1 MCFTATRG
9 CGDSRFWMDEEPL
22 STLFLGDCVASSC
35 RNHSGTVSQDNR
47 YCTKT
52 TPHLFVAVDVTV
64 FDSRMIPLTGYT
76 MRRSRV
82 FCLPGKESWTV
93 HAIISA
99 IDAGGA
105 RVIAFHEA
113 NEDGSK
119 FLDLFSNLT
128 LRSGICFTLESIAF
142 HEFLSNGTGCAR
154 ASGRQRTFQAYR
166 PEQAAR
172 DRCERH
178 RAWETEHGIEGKR
191 SVPVQDMGRTVK
203 QASAYHVTALV
214 RGIEV
219 PVRRHLT
226 TVKCHCCDE
235 RTAAL
240 RKKSNRASES

>member
-1 MCFTATRG
+1 
-9 CGDSRFWMDEEPL
+9 
-22 STLFLGDCVASSC
+22 
-35 RNHSGTVSQDNR
+35 
-47 YCTKT
+47 
-52 TPHLFVAVDVTV
+52 LFVAVDVTV

-142 HEFLSNGTGCAR
+142 HEFYRMEQVALVQAADSVLSKHIAQNKQPVIAVNGTGR
-154 ASGRQRTFQAYR
+154 
-166 PEQAAR
+166 
-172 DRCERH
+172 
-178 RAWETEHGIEGKR
+178 GKR
-191 SVPVQDMGRTVK
+191 SM
-203 QASAYHVTALV
+203 ASKESV
-214 RGIEV
+214 RYPSKTWV
-219 PVRRHLT
+219 AR
-226 TVKCHCCDE
+226 
-235 RTAAL
+235 
-240 RKKSNRASES
+240 